1 MKTHAVIEVG
11 GKQYLVQKNDE
22 IIVENL
28 SADTDAVLEF
38 PVLMAFDAD
47 KAAVEMGAPKLDGM
61 VKASVVENLKGD
73 KIRVARFK
81 SKVRYHRVTGFRPQ
95 LTKLKITSI

>member
-28 SADTDAVLEF
+28 NREVNETIDFPALLAFDSDKADVQIGEPELKEKVTATVLEN
-38 PVLMAFDAD
+38 M
-47 KAAVEMGAPKLDGM
+47 
-61 VKASVVENLKGD
+61 KGD
-73 KIRVARFK
+73 KIRVAKFK
-81 SKVRYHRVTGFRPQ
+81 SKVRYHKVRGFRPQ
-95 LTKLKITSI
+95 LTRIKITAI

>member
-28 SADTDAVLEF
+28 NREAEETVEFPALLAFDSDKSDAQIGAPELKEKVTAKVLEN
-38 PVLMAFDAD
+38 M
-47 KAAVEMGAPKLDGM
+47 
-61 VKASVVENLKGD
+61 KGD
-73 KIRVARFK
+73 KIRVAKFK
-81 SKVRYHRVTGFRPQ
+81 SKVRYRKVRGFRPQ
-95 LTKLKITSI
+95 LTRIKITAI